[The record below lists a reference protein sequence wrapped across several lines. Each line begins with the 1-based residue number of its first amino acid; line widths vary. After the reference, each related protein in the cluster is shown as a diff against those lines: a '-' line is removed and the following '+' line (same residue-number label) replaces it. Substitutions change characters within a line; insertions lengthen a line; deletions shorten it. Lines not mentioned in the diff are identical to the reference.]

1 MRHQKTRRRLQRHGS
16 QRRALLNS
24 LVTALFRYQRINTTQ
39 VKAKE
44 AQKLAE
50 QLITLGKNPSL
61 HTRRQAFELLGDHG
75 MVKKLFDEIAPLFTE
90 RAGGYTRVIRSGH
103 RAGDAAPMAILEL
116 VEKTTAF
123 EKTQKE
129 RLARIKQKRE
139 TKAKEYLAEQQEQ
152 VQSAETQENTA
163 APTKE
168 QKTEKSKDQIQKDHS
183 QKDPKNK
190 KSFVKGLQKF
200 FKRKGQD
207 T

>member
-24 LVTALFRYQRINTTQ
+24 LVTALFKYQRINTTQ

-44 AQKLAE
+44 AQKVAE
-50 QLITLGKNPSL
+50 QLITLGKTPSL
-61 HTRRQAFELLGDHG
+61 HTRRQAFELLGDHS

-103 RAGDAAPMAILEL
+103 RVGDAAPMAILEL
-116 VEKTTAF
+116 VEKTTSY
-123 EKTQKE
+123 EKDQKE
-129 RLARIKQKRE
+129 RLVRIKQKRDIKE
-139 TKAKEYLAEQQEQ
+139 KSNESQAEVGHADHSDESTQPVKESKGEKAKDLSQ
-152 VQSAETQENTA
+152 
-163 APTKE
+163 KE
-168 QKTEKSKDQIQKDHS
+168 PVQKDS
-183 QKDPKNK
+183 KNK